1 MQSIPVTIRIQR
13 CTYHNKDKDLFSQ
26 TQKNMFCEQCVTDN
40 KLNASELVD
49 SKEYCLKEF
58 EKWKKLRNFAYY
70 LKSEHEQK
78 EKEYGI
84 PWRSSFKVEIRNALI
99 DMRNKLFGKTQI
111 GENEDVFDA
120 IVTITANSKQDA
132 ESFYQNTQADMIL
145 TLNESYVIIERQVL
159 YLKKLLKEPELKNF
173 AEIKSHS
180 LGQ

>member
-1 MQSIPVTIRIQR
+1 M
-13 CTYHNKDKDLFSQ
+13 
-26 TQKNMFCEQCVTDN
+26 
-40 KLNASELVD
+40 
-49 SKEYCLKEF
+49 KEF

-132 ESFYQNTQADMIL
+132 ESFY
-145 TLNESYVIIERQVL
+145 
-159 YLKKLLKEPELKNF
+159 
-173 AEIKSHS
+173 
-180 LGQ
+180 